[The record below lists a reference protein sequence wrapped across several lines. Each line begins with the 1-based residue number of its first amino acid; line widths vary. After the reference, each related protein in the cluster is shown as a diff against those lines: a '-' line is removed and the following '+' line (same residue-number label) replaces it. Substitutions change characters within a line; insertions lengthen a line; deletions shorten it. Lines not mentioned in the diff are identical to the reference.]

1 MKHNVLNHS
10 YGWQALLAICVP
22 GVLVGLLLLLLDVG
36 LLLKIVFA
44 VLGIVAIVYSIPG
57 ILSGARAFEYPIGKW
72 QFFSSLLMAILGLLM
87 LFVHNT
93 LLTILFGVLL
103 LVAPLVR
110 IIMAKDHMES
120 FKSELPKLI
129 LGLVLVLVGPAKLVS
144 WLLRIAG
151 CVILALTLAFVVA
164 CIIDMQRKKKKIEET
179 TGNRVFVD
187 TTGDGKI
194 DTVYTDVDGDGKP
207 DVSRTYREK

>member
-10 YGWQALLAICVP
+10 YGWQALLAISLP
-22 GVLVGLLLLLLDVG
+22 GILVGLLLLLLDVG

-72 QFFSSLLMAILGLLM
+72 RFFSSLLMAILGLLM

-93 LLTILFGVLL
+93 LLTILFGALL

-110 IIMAKDHMES
+110 IIMAKDHMET
-120 FKSELPKLI
+120 FKAELPKLI

-151 CVILALTLAFVVA
+151 WIILALTLAFVVA
-164 CIIDMQRKKKKIEET
+164 CVIDMQKKKRKIEET
-179 TGNRVFVD
+179 TGNRIFVD

-194 DTVYTDVDGDGKP
+194 DTVYTDVDGDGKS
-207 DVSRTYREK
+207 DISRSYREK

>member
-1 MKHNVLNHS
+1 MKHNVLNHH
-10 YGWQALLAICVP
+10 YGWQALLAVSVP
-22 GVLVGLLLLLLDVG
+22 GILVGLLLLLLDVG

-44 VLGIVAIVYSIPG
+44 VLGVIAIVYSIPG
-57 ILSGARAFEYPIGKW
+57 LASGLRAFEYPIGKW
-72 QFFSSLLMAILGLLM
+72 QFFSSLLMAILGVLM
-87 LFVHNT
+87 IFIHNT

-110 IIMAKDHMES
+110 VLTAKDHMATL
-120 FKSELPKLI
+120 KAELPKLI
-129 LGLVLVLVGPAKLVS
+129 LGLVLVLVGPAQLLS

-151 CVILALTLAFVVA
+151 WVILALTLAFVITCV
-164 CIIDMQRKKKKIEET
+164 IDMQKKKKKMEET
-179 TGNRVFVD
+179 TGNRIFAD
-187 TTGDGKI
+187 TTGDGKV